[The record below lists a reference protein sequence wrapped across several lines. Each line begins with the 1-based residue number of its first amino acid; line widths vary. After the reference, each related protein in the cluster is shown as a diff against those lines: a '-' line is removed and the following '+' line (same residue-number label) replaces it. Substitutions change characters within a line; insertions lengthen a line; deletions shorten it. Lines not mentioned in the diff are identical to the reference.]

1 MMRMCY
7 SDTDADQSNTWRAL
21 CDLDLDS
28 LASADDVAIMRYL
41 CSAWSI
47 RTAQIVTASM
57 LQRVMVCLLIDDIA
71 SRNVL
76 TDVYIKVV
84 LLLENTECEEMER

>member
-1 MMRMCY
+1 MRMCY
-7 SDTDADQSNTWRAL
+7 SDTDAHQSNTWRVL
-21 CDLDLDS
+21 HDLDLYS
-28 LASADDVAIMRYL
+28 VASADDVAILRYL

-47 RTAQIVTASM
+47 RTAQIVAASM
-57 LQRVMVCLLIDDIA
+57 LQRVMVCLLIDNIA